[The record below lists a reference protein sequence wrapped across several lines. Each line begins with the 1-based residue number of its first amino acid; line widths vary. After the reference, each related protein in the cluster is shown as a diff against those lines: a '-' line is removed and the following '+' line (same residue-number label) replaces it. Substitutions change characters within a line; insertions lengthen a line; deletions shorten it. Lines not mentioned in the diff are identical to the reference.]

1 MNIGPLQGILRWF
14 RGNTGVI
21 TFMGGVVAK
30 VALTFTA
37 GLKNI
42 ARLIIHPTSSA
53 EDVRQLRGGQLARSR
68 RKFSKLNAQ
77 GASRHGS
84 LLRKVYGAVSV
95 AATPATAA
103 RTESKHP
110 AAPYGPD
117 PATDGG
123 TLLGR

>member
-1 MNIGPLQGILRWF
+1 MNIGPRHGIWR
-14 RGNTGVI
+14 RGARTTGVI
-21 TFMGGVVAK
+21 TFMGVVVAK

-53 EDVRQLRGGQLARSR
+53 EDVRQLRGGQRARSR

-84 LLRKVYGAVSV
+84 LRRRL
-95 AATPATAA
+95 
-103 RTESKHP
+103 
-110 AAPYGPD
+110 
-117 PATDGG
+117 
-123 TLLGR
+123 